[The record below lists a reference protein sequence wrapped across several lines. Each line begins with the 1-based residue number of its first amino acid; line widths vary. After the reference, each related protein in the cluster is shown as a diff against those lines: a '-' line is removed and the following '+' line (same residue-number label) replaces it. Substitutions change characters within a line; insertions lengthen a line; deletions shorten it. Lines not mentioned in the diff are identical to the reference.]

1 MEDYQE
7 IRLKK
12 YRKRELFSILGF
24 IWNGYDFYFA
34 GKILGYVTVIEEKFK
49 SRATYLNEYD
59 YREYWSDFKF
69 YWKVI
74 KVEDL

>member
-1 MEDYQE
+1 MDDIQI

-12 YRKRELFSILGF
+12 YRTRKLFSILG
-24 IWNGYDFYFA
+24 ITWNGYDFYIT
-34 GKILGYVTVIEEKFK
+34 GKFLGYVTVIEEKFK

-59 YREYWSDFKF
+59 YRMYWSDFKF

-74 KVEDL
+74 EIEE